1 MAFTRELT
9 SAITRCELTHLARA
23 PIDLGLALEQH
34 RIYEACLAELGCDV
48 RRLPA
53 DPELPDAVFIE
64 DTAVVFDE
72 VAIVTR
78 PGAASRRP
86 EVEPVARA
94 LEPLRPLAR
103 IEAPAT
109 LDGGDVLVLGRVVLV
124 GRSGRTD
131 AAGVAQLARH
141 LAPWGYEVRSV
152 SVTGC
157 LHLKSAV
164 TRGGDDLLLYNPEW
178 IDAAALPPADC
189 VAVHPDEPSAA
200 NVLPVGDTLLL
211 PSSAPRTRERLER
224 RGLRVRAVDN
234 SELAK
239 AEGALTCCSLIVPSL
254 PR

>member
-1 MAFTRELT
+1 M
-9 SAITRCELTHLARA
+9 
-23 PIDLGLALEQH
+23 
-34 RIYEACLAELGCDV
+34 

-53 DPELPDAVFIE
+53 GPELPDAVFIE

-72 VAIVTR
+72 VAVVTR

-86 EVEPVARA
+86 EVEPVAQA

-131 AAGVAQLARH
+131 AAAVAQLAGR
-141 LAPWGYEVRSV
+141 LAPWGYEVRPV
-152 SVTGC
+152 SVRGC

-164 TRGGDDLLLYNPEW
+164 TRAGDDLLLCNPAW
-178 IDAAALPPADC
+178 IDPATLPAVDR

-200 NVLPVGDTLLL
+200 NALPIGGTLLL
-211 PSSAPRTRERLER
+211 SASAPRTRERLER
-224 RGLRVRAVDN
+224 RGVRVRAVDN

-239 AEGALTCCSLIVPSL
+239 AEAGLTCCSLIVPSL